1 MNISTCLISISFD
14 LHVFHYLNRQ
24 ICSVCVEKKYACIV
38 YKIISDNW
46 FNTIP
51 HQEHDFFFYIYR
63 STFYNYSLHVPF
75 CLLRISKQ
83 IKVKKCQW
91 VHFKVGYF
99 IYNFFSLPKILRILI
114 LKTQY
119 YLSFCHLTKNKQMNK
134 HFCKRY

>member
-24 ICSVCVEKKYACIV
+24 ICSICVEKKICLHCLQNNIRQLVQHHY
-38 YKIISDNW
+38 
-46 FNTIP
+46 TP
-51 HQEHDFFFYIYR
+51 RTGFFFYIYI

-99 IYNFFSLPKILRILI
+99 IYNFFSLLKILRILI
-114 LKTQY
+114 LKP
-119 YLSFCHLTKNKQMNK
+119 LVVSFCHLTQNKQMNK